1 MAEDNE
7 PFGEIGR
14 AGQQASDASSR
25 AKRYSDRQGATG
37 ESVKFLKESADLQ
50 QKLVSLLADEAA
62 LIEQIKDGKKSLVDL
77 AKLEEGKEDL
87 ILKSKQN
94 QNILSGVG
102 TMASKQQNRAMD
114 SVLSSV
120 NKIKGITEKDVG
132 LNKVKSSLMGK
143 AELNMK
149 SLSGLTG
156 GLAPKALNFVKALR
170 ANPMIMIA
178 SAVIGLM
185 KMLISVNSEITEI
198 GRGLGVSANEARDVR
213 ANFAA
218 IQGASS
224 NVLNTTK
231 EIGKAQSTLNSA
243 LGTSATMISG
253 RILDGMATLQNR
265 MQLTAEAAVGFAQ
278 SALLSGK
285 SVTQLRDD
293 AIGSAL
299 AVEKERGTRLDIRN
313 ILEETG
319 NITGLIRAQL
329 GGSVEA
335 IASAVSKAKSL
346 GMELKEV
353 AAAGKQLLNF
363 EESISAELEAELL
376 TGKQLNLE
384 KARLYALTGEQE
396 KLAQELSNNAGSFYE
411 FSQLNTLQAEAQA
424 KALGMNVDQLSD
436 ILMKNQNITELAE
449 RARLEGKETLA
460 QNLEQLSVQQKFNA
474 AIEKLKVA
482 VVNLVAK
489 LEASPLVS
497 GLFDLAGAGFETA
510 GTAVGSVGAGTEAGI
525 EKAVERGLS
534 KAQINVATRYD
545 SFNNNSPSYING
557 RIMSTAKNNNSFA

>member
-14 AGQQASDASSR
+14 AGQQATDSSSR

-120 NKIKGITEKDVG
+120 NKIKGINEKDVG
-132 LNKVKSSLMGK
+132 LNKVKNSLMGK

-185 KMLISVNSEITEI
+185 KMLISVNNEIAEI

-224 NVLNTTK
+224 NVLNTTA
-231 EIGKAQSTLNSA
+231 EIAKAQGTLNLA

-265 MQLTAEAAVGFAQ
+265 MQLTAESAVGFAQ
-278 SALLSGK
+278 SAMLSGK

-299 AVEKERGTRLDIRN
+299 AVEKERGTRLDIRS

-319 NITGLIRAQL
+319 KVTGQIRAQL

-335 IASAVSKAKSL
+335 IAEAVSKAKSL
-346 GMELKEV
+346 GMELKGV

-363 EESISAELEAELL
+363 EQSISAELEAELL
-376 TGKQLNLE
+376 TGKQINLE
-384 KARLYALTGEQE
+384 KARLAALTGDYTT
-396 KLAQELSNNAGSFYE
+396 LAEEINANVGDFYE
-411 FSQLNTLQAEAQA
+411 FSKLNVLQQESLA
-424 KALGMNVDQLSD
+424 KAVGLEADALSD
-436 ILMKNQNITELAE
+436 ILMKKENIADLAE
-449 RARLEGKETLA
+449 KARLEGKEDLA
-460 QNLEQLSVQQKFNA
+460 QNLEQLSVQQQFNA
-474 AIEKLKVA
+474 AIEKLKTAVINFVA
-482 VVNLVAK
+482 Q
-489 LEASPLVS
+489 LESEGS
-497 GLFDLAGAGFETA
+497 FLFDWLGFTIEKG
-510 GTAVGSVGAGTEAGI
+510 GTAAGSVGAGKEADI
-525 EKAVERGLS
+525 EGAVERGLS
-534 KAQINVATRYD
+534 KAKINVATRYD
-545 SFNNNSPSYING
+545 SFNHNNPSYING

>member
-132 LNKVKSSLMGK
+132 LNKVKNSLMGK

-156 GLAPKALNFVKALR
+156 GLAPKALNFAKALR
-170 ANPMIMIA
+170 ANPIIMIA
-178 SAVIGLM
+178 SAVIGLI
-185 KMLISVNSEITEI
+185 KMLLDVNQEITEI
-198 GRGLGVSANEARDVR
+198 GRGLGVSADNARDVR

-224 NVLNTTK
+224 NILNTTA
-231 EIGKAQSTLNSA
+231 EISKAQSTLNAA

-253 RILDGMATLQNR
+253 KILDGMATLQNR
-265 MQLTAEAAVGFAQ
+265 MGLSAEAATSFAQ
-278 SALLSGK
+278 SAMLSGQ
-285 SVTQLRDD
+285 SVEQLKLA
-293 AIGSAL
+293 AIGSAT
-299 AVEKERGTRLDIRN
+299 AVERERGTRLDIRG
-313 ILEETG
+313 ILKETG
-319 NITGLIRAQL
+319 TITGQIRAQL

-335 IASAVSKAKSL
+335 ISAAVAKAKSL
-346 GMELKEV
+346 GMELKGV

-363 EESISAELEAELL
+363 EQSISAELEAELL
-376 TGKQLNLE
+376 TGKQINLE
-384 KARLYALTGEQE
+384 RARLAALTGDYSTLTEE
-396 KLAQELSNNAGSFYE
+396 INANVGDFYE
-411 FSQLNTLQAEAQA
+411 FSKLNVIQQESLA
-424 KALGMNVDQLSD
+424 KAVGMEADALAD
-436 ILMKNQNITELAE
+436 ILMKKENIADLAQRARMEGDKELA
-449 RARLEGKETLA
+449 A
-460 QNLEQLSVQQKFNA
+460 NLEQLSTQEKFNA
-474 AIEKLKVA
+474 AIEKLKVG
-482 VVNLVAK
+482 VINFVAA
-489 LEASPLVS
+489 LESSSIIS
-497 GLFDLAGAGFETA
+497 GLLGITGFTIEQGGIA
-510 GTAVGSVGAGTEAGI
+510 AGSVGAGTEADI
-525 EKAVERGLS
+525 EGAIERGMS
-534 KAQINVATRYD
+534 KARINVSTKYD
-545 SFNNNSPSYING
+545 SFRANSKVGTAYQGGITNRTSYV
-557 RIMSTAKNNNSFA
+557 

>member
-1 MAEDNE
+1 MTEAEFE
-7 PFGEIGR
+7 RQKQFAQME
-14 AGQQASDASSR
+14 ADAQST
-25 AKRYSDRQGATG
+25 KRIARID
-37 ESVKFLKESADLQ
+37 E
-50 QKLVSLLADEAA
+50 EAA
-62 LIEQIKDGKKSLVDL
+62 IKRSFDIQKAYNDLLFDELTTIEQIKQEKSSIVDL
-77 AKLEEGKEDL
+77 TKIQEKKETLL
-87 ILKSKQN
+87 IKAGISQN
-94 QNILSGVG
+94 QLKASSSTLADV
-102 TMASKQQNRAMD
+102 ASKRMD
-114 SVLSSV
+114 SILE
-120 NKIKGITEKDVG
+120 KGASISKSASLDLDFVKQKNSIIG
-132 LNKVKSSLMGK
+132 KVEG
-143 AELNMK
+143 NMK
-149 SLSGLTG
+149 ALSGLTG
-156 GLAPKALNFVKALR
+156 GLAPKALNFAKALR

-185 KMLISVNSEITEI
+185 KMLISVNNEIAEI
-198 GRGLGVSANEARDVR
+198 GRGLGISANEARKVR

-299 AVEKERGTRLDIRN
+299 AVEKERGTRLGIKN

-319 NITGLIRAQL
+319 KITGQIRAQL

-335 IASAVSKAKSL
+335 ISLAITKAKSL
-346 GMELKEV
+346 GMELKDV

-363 EESISAELEAELL
+363 EQSISAELEAELL

-384 KARLYALTGEQE
+384 KARLAALTGDQNT
-396 KLAQELSNNAGSFYE
+396 LAEELSKNAGSFYE
-411 FSQLNTLQAEAQA
+411 FSQLNTLQQDSLS
-424 KALGMNVDQLSD
+424 KSLGMSSDQLSD

-449 RARLEGKETLA
+449 RARLEGKEELA
-460 QNLEQLSVQQKFNA
+460 QNYEQLSVQQQFNA

-482 VVNLVAK
+482 VVNLVAN
-489 LEASPLVS
+489 LEDSSLIGALFS
-497 GLFDLAGAGFETA
+497 GISFTLDEGAQ
-510 GTAVGSVGAGTEAGI
+510 AVGGVGAGDI
-525 EKAVERGLS
+525 EGAVERGLS
-534 KAQINVATRYD
+534 KAKINVSTKYD
-545 SFNNNSPSYING
+545 SFNSNNPSYING
-557 RIMSTAKNNNSFA
+557 KIISTAKNSNRFA

>member
-1 MAEDNE
+1 MTEAEFERQKQFNQME
-7 PFGEIGR
+7 
-14 AGQQASDASSR
+14 ADAQST
-25 AKRYSDRQGATG
+25 KRIARID
-37 ESVKFLKESADLQ
+37 E
-50 QKLVSLLADEAA
+50 EAA
-62 LIEQIKDGKKSLVDL
+62 IKRSFDIQKAYNDLLFDELTAIEQIKQEKASIVDL
-77 AKLEEGKEDL
+77 TKIQEKKETLL
-87 ILKSKQN
+87 IKAGISQN
-94 QNILSGVG
+94 QLKASSSTLADV
-102 TMASKQQNRAMD
+102 ASKRMD
-114 SVLSSV
+114 SILEKGASISKSASLDLDFVKQKNSIMGKVEGNMKALSS
-120 NKIKGITEKDVG
+120 
-132 LNKVKSSLMGK
+132 
-143 AELNMK
+143 
-149 SLSGLTG
+149 LTG
-156 GLAPKALNFVKALR
+156 GLAPKALEFAKALR

-178 SAVIGLM
+178 SAVVGLM
-185 KMLISVNSEITEI
+185 KMLLSVNNEIAEI
-198 GRGLGVSANEARDVR
+198 GRGLGVSANEARKVR

-231 EIGKAQSTLNSA
+231 EIAQAQSTLNNA

-313 ILEETG
+313 ILQETG

-335 IASAVSKAKSL
+335 IASAVAKAKSL

-353 AAAGKQLLNF
+353 AAAGRQLLNF

-497 GLFDLAGAGFETA
+497 GLFDLAGVGFETTGVA
-510 GTAVGSVGAGTEAGI
+510 AGSVGAGTEAGI

-534 KAQINVATRYD
+534 RAQINVATRYD
-545 SFNNNSPSYING
+545 SFNNNNPSYING
-557 RIMSTAKNNNSFA
+557 RIISTTKNNNRFA

>member
-224 NVLNTTK
+224 NILNTTA
-231 EIGKAQSTLNSA
+231 EIAKAQGTLNAA

-253 RILDGMATLQNR
+253 KILDGMATLQNR
-265 MQLTAEAAVGFAQ
+265 MGLSAEAATSFAQ
-278 SALLSGK
+278 SAMLSGK
-285 SVTQLRDD
+285 SVKELTVD
-293 AIGSAL
+293 AVGSAL
-299 AVEKERGTRLDIRN
+299 AVEKERGTRLDIKG
-313 ILEETG
+313 ILKETG
-319 NITGLIRAQL
+319 TITGQIRAQL

-335 IASAVSKAKSL
+335 ISAAVAKAKSL
-346 GMELKEV
+346 GMELKGV

-363 EESISAELEAELL
+363 EQSISAELEAELL

-384 KARLYALTGEQE
+384 KARLAALTGDQNT
-396 KLAQELSNNAGSFYE
+396 LAEELSKNAGNFYE
-411 FSQLNTLQAEAQA
+411 FSQLNTLQQDALA
-424 KALGMNVDQLSD
+424 KAVGMEADQLSD
-436 ILMKNQNITELAE
+436 ILMKKENIADLTE
-449 RARLEGKETLA
+449 RARREGKEELLD
-460 QNLEQLSVQQKFNA
+460 NLQKLSVQEQFNA
-474 AIEKLKVA
+474 AIEKLKTA
-482 VVNLVAK
+482 VINFVAK
-489 LEASPLVS
+489 LESEGS
-497 GLFDLAGAGFETA
+497 FLFDFLGFTIETA
-510 GTAVGSVGAGTEAGI
+510 GTAAGGVGAGKEADI
-525 EKAVERGLS
+525 EGAVERGLS
-534 KAQINVATRYD
+534 KAKINVATRYD

>member
-1 MAEDNE
+1 MTEAEFE
-7 PFGEIGR
+7 RQKQFAQME
-14 AGQQASDASSR
+14 ADAQST
-25 AKRYSDRQGATG
+25 KRIARID
-37 ESVKFLKESADLQ
+37 E
-50 QKLVSLLADEAA
+50 EAA
-62 LIEQIKDGKKSLVDL
+62 IKRSFDIQKAYNDLLFDELTTIEQIKQEKSSIVDL
-77 AKLEEGKEDL
+77 TKIQEKKETLL
-87 ILKSKQN
+87 IKAGISQN
-94 QNILSGVG
+94 QLKASSSTLADV
-102 TMASKQQNRAMD
+102 ASKRMD
-114 SVLSSV
+114 SILE
-120 NKIKGITEKDVG
+120 KGASISKSASLD
-132 LNKVKSSLMGK
+132 LNFVKQKNSIIGKVEG
-143 AELNMK
+143 NMK
-149 SLSGLTG
+149 ALSGLTG
-156 GLAPKALNFVKALR
+156 GLAPKALNFAKALR

-185 KMLISVNSEITEI
+185 KMLISVNNEIAEI
-198 GRGLGVSANEARDVR
+198 GRGLGISANEARKVR

-299 AVEKERGTRLDIRN
+299 AVEKERGTRLGIKN

-319 NITGLIRAQL
+319 KITGQIRAQL

-335 IASAVSKAKSL
+335 ISLAITKAKSL
-346 GMELKEV
+346 GMELKDV

-363 EESISAELEAELL
+363 EQSISAELEAELL

-384 KARLYALTGEQE
+384 KARLAALTGDQNT
-396 KLAQELSNNAGSFYE
+396 LAEELSKNAGSFYE
-411 FSQLNTLQAEAQA
+411 FSQLNTLQQDSLS
-424 KALGMNVDQLSD
+424 KSLGMSSDQLSD

-449 RARLEGKETLA
+449 RARLEGKEELA
-460 QNLEQLSVQQKFNA
+460 QNYEQLSVQQQFNA

-482 VVNLVAK
+482 VVNLVAN
-489 LEASPLVS
+489 LEGSSLIGALFS
-497 GLFDLAGAGFETA
+497 GISFTLDEGAQ
-510 GTAVGSVGAGTEAGI
+510 AVGGVGAGDI
-525 EKAVERGLS
+525 EGAVERGLS
-534 KAQINVATRYD
+534 KAKINVSTKYD
-545 SFNNNSPSYING
+545 SFNSNNPSYING
-557 RIMSTAKNNNSFA
+557 KIISTAKNSNRFA

>member
-1 MAEDNE
+1 MTEAEFE
-7 PFGEIGR
+7 RQKQFAQME
-14 AGQQASDASSR
+14 ADAQST
-25 AKRYSDRQGATG
+25 KRIARID
-37 ESVKFLKESADLQ
+37 E
-50 QKLVSLLADEAA
+50 EAA
-62 LIEQIKDGKKSLVDL
+62 IKRSFDIQKAYNDLLFDELTTIEQIKQEKSSIVDL
-77 AKLEEGKEDL
+77 TKIQEKKETLL
-87 ILKSKQN
+87 IKAGISQN
-94 QNILSGVG
+94 QLKASSSTLADV
-102 TMASKQQNRAMD
+102 ASKRMD
-114 SVLSSV
+114 SILE
-120 NKIKGITEKDVG
+120 KGASISKSASLD
-132 LNKVKSSLMGK
+132 LNFVKQKNSIIGKVEG
-143 AELNMK
+143 NMK
-149 SLSGLTG
+149 ALSGLTG
-156 GLAPKALNFVKALR
+156 GLAPKALNFAKALR

-185 KMLISVNSEITEI
+185 KMLISVNNEIAEI
-198 GRGLGVSANEARDVR
+198 GRGLGISANEARKVR

-299 AVEKERGTRLDIRN
+299 AVEKERGTRLGIKN

-319 NITGLIRAQL
+319 KITGQIRAQL

-335 IASAVSKAKSL
+335 ISLAITKAKSL
-346 GMELKEV
+346 GMELKDV

-363 EESISAELEAELL
+363 EQSISAELEAELL

-384 KARLYALTGEQE
+384 KARLAALTGDQNT
-396 KLAQELSNNAGSFYE
+396 LAEELSKNAGSFYE
-411 FSQLNTLQAEAQA
+411 FSQLNTLQQDSLS
-424 KALGMNVDQLSD
+424 KSLGMSSDQLSD

-449 RARLEGKETLA
+449 RARLEGKEELA
-460 QNLEQLSVQQKFNA
+460 QNYEQLSVQQQFNA

-482 VVNLVAK
+482 VVNLVAN
-489 LEASPLVS
+489 LEDSSLIGALFS
-497 GLFDLAGAGFETA
+497 GISFTLDEGAQ
-510 GTAVGSVGAGTEAGI
+510 AVGGVGAGDI
-525 EKAVERGLS
+525 EGAVERGLS
-534 KAQINVATRYD
+534 KAKINVSTKYD
-545 SFNNNSPSYING
+545 SFNSNNPSYING
-557 RIMSTAKNNNSFA
+557 KIISTAKNSNRFA